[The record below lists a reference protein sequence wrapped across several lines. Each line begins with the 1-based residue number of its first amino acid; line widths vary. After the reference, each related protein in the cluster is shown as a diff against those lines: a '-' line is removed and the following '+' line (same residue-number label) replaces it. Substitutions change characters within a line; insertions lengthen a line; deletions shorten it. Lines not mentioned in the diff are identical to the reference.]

1 MVNKPKIE
9 NILRQVNDDLLK
21 LDKYRDYER
30 YRFIS
35 EYEISSGAKYHLL
48 TAIEGCLRLGNHI
61 ISDKMFAKAETYAD
75 VFRVLGE
82 NQLIDEA
89 LSSRLIEMA
98 RFRNRIVHLY
108 WEIDDSAV
116 FDILANSL
124 DDIREFI
131 SIVAAYCLKG

>member
-1 MVNKPKIE
+1 
-9 NILRQVNDDLLK
+9 
-21 LDKYRDYER
+21 
-30 YRFIS
+30 
-35 EYEISSGAKYHLL
+35 
-48 TAIEGCLRLGNHI
+48 
-61 ISDKMFAKAETYAD
+61 MFAKAETYPD
-75 VFRVLGE
+75 VFRVLGD

-124 DDIREFI
+124 DDIRKFI